1 MGRNLVGWPT
11 VFDVL
16 WAMCLQGNLLVVGH
30 KAAGLP
36 NRALK
41 AAQKHLDELEA
52 QAAAVRPQLDIF
64 STLSSENEYG
74 GFSPNE
80 TADIAPQTAASQET
94 NPAHHALAEALNQI
108 RPDDLTPR
116 EALDALY
123 HLKQIVEGVEGG
135 E

>member
-1 MGRNLVGWPT
+1 
-11 VFDVL
+11 VFP
-16 WAMCLQGNLLVVGH
+16 QNNRGH
-30 KAAGLP
+30 PPP
-36 NRALK
+36 N
-41 AAQKHLDELEA
+41 
-52 QAAAVRPQLDIF
+52 P
-64 STLSSENEYG
+64 
-74 GFSPNE
+74 
-80 TADIAPQTAASQET
+80 AASQET

>member
-1 MGRNLVGWPT
+1 MPSPARVPCAPASPDG
-11 VFDVL
+11 
-16 WAMCLQGNLLVVGH
+16 A
-30 KAAGLP
+30 
-36 NRALK
+36 
-41 AAQKHLDELEA
+41 
-52 QAAAVRPQLDIF
+52 
-64 STLSSENEYG
+64 ENEYS

-80 TADIAPQTAASQET
+80 TADIAPQTAASQEN

-123 HLKQIVEGVEGG
+123 RLKQIAEGG